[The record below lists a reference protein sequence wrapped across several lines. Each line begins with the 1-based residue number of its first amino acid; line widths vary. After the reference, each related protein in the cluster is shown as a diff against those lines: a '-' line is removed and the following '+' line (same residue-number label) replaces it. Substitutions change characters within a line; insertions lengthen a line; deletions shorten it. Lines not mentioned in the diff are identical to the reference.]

1 MRPIGPHEYDYLS
14 WPYLSSG
21 ADMLEYTLQHL
32 CFTGALDLH
41 YWKVAAHPKNPR
53 PVVRLFLARGSAVVP
68 LSTAEAFA
76 LSLVPADR
84 PIHLGELRVRM
95 KKEVTDAESFK
106 FDQVRKSFGKT
117 DVLKG
122 VNLDIADGEFIVLL
136 GASGCGK
143 STLLRIIAGLE
154 RPTSGHVLIGGE
166 VVDHLPPARRGIAM
180 VFQSYALYPHLDVA
194 GNWAL
199 GLKQAGES
207 SGLKD
212 LGHLSSPRERVARLC
227 CDLRP
232 PEAGT
237 ARMSTISQ
245 FTCQNLNVLIY
256 MGFHN
261 LAVAR
266 YVATTRNT
274 NHNDP
279 S

>member
-106 FDQVRKSFGKT
+106 FDQVRKDLKAEGLLRFTYWPSAEGRAARGRVSDQLSDFKSDLHELLSGPREKLDARLDDLGSQVVMLA
-117 DVLKG
+117 DVTRDQLKAVHG
-122 VNLDIADGEFIVLL
+122 RTFLRCSPSAPSCSRTGCAWTPRRSPAYPSGAAEVAASAVGAASVASEAEASAGEERA
-136 GASGCGK
+136 GRGK
-143 STLLRIIAGLE
+143 SALLLNHG
-154 RPTSGHVLIGGE
+154 RPGQLLV
-166 VVDHLPPARRGIAM
+166 R
-180 VFQSYALYPHLDVA
+180 Q
-194 GNWAL
+194 
-199 GLKQAGES
+199 
-207 SGLKD
+207 
-212 LGHLSSPRERVARLC
+212 
-227 CDLRP
+227 
-232 PEAGT
+232 
-237 ARMSTISQ
+237 
-245 FTCQNLNVLIY
+245 
-256 MGFHN
+256 
-261 LAVAR
+261 
-266 YVATTRNT
+266 
-274 NHNDP
+274 
-279 S
+279 